1 MQACETGYTRRDG
14 RALQA
19 CETGYKRRD
28 GSAGG
33 RVRPVTRGVTAAP
46 VRGNDL
52 PETPGQARIRVG
64 LGTLIVWRWAGMPV
78 AGSISIRVTSCE
90 RSFAT

>member
-14 RALQA
+14 SALQA

-33 RVRPVTRGVTAAP
+33 RVRLAIRAVTAVP
-46 VRGNDL
+46 
-52 PETPGQARIRVG
+52 
-64 LGTLIVWRWAGMPV
+64 AGV
-78 AGSISIRVTSCE
+78 
-90 RSFAT
+90 